1 MGRRGRG
8 AEMCDWAY
16 HHEALRK
23 ARVLERKR
31 EAEGRIARE
40 QSMHC
45 GRPAETMDR
54 PPVNQDIQSNYD
66 VRRNNVDLQHDIKKY
81 ECDRELSE
89 LRLQDVTRDQI
100 YPVIHPADRMKPHDH
115 SREGPVS
122 RPTHYQISKELRH
135 QEKVLRNH
143 NLVMGPMDAFK
154 EYFHPNANYG
164 PPRQ

>member
-66 VRRNNVDLQHDIKKY
+66 VRSGALPRFRVNEEGFSNRYRNRANHAPHTDTVYHVMYPGHDNSDYTLDENKKHRKENLQLDKHQIRERVNGPFDIKVLT
-81 ECDRELSE
+81 EVMPS
-89 LRLQDVTRDQI
+89 DV
-100 YPVIHPADRMKPHDH
+100 
-115 SREGPVS
+115 E
-122 RPTHYQISKELRH
+122 
-135 QEKVLRNH
+135 
-143 NLVMGPMDAFK
+143 
-154 EYFHPNANYG
+154 
-164 PPRQ
+164 